1 MPIFQLPAQHLQVNP
16 DKPQIPS
23 TKQKRLQ
30 VYYYYDYG
38 DTNTRTASCTKKK
51 KKRKTSRHPYKMSFF
66 VILPAFVWISLN
78 SFIISVNLICE
89 NVMPEG
95 VSIYRL

>member
-1 MPIFQLPAQHLQVNP
+1 MQLQKMPIFQLPAQHLQVNP

-38 DTNTRTASCTKKK
+38 DTNTKTASCTKKK
-51 KKRKTSRHPYKMSFF
+51 KKNFTSP
-66 VILPAFVWISLN
+66 I
-78 SFIISVNLICE
+78 
-89 NVMPEG
+89 
-95 VSIYRL
+95 